1 MDSIELLRMLADYCT
16 TYIRTYVVPSG
27 FSQDRWQVYLL
38 CFNSEFATNSCAY
51 IFLFLQIKWQAVF
64 FFSFALDDACE
75 TEIKGEHG
83 WMYRQKE
90 EKERSGGKR
99 MEGSR
104 TKYIFFFFVDPGSW
118 MMEILAKDA
127 ISRSLPFFAC
137 VRVPPFFFFSGKSW
151 AKLWNWVLK
160 FLESRI
166 LHAAINWKHF

>member
-90 EKERSGGKR
+90 EKEKKWGKKNGGIPNEIYFLFFR
-99 MEGSR
+99 RPGIVNDGNSR
-104 TKYIFFFFVDPGSW
+104 QGRNISFASFFLRVCECHHSSSSPERVEQNC
-118 MMEILAKDA
+118 EIE
-127 ISRSLPFFAC
+127 F
-137 VRVPPFFFFSGKSW
+137 
-151 AKLWNWVLK
+151 
-160 FLESRI
+160 
-166 LHAAINWKHF
+166 